1 MDEASVEEQQEVL
14 QIITEYFRKEFNG
27 DEQKVEES
35 LGRLATMLQGEGVS
49 LVHVGNSVFL
59 VMVIGKGMVEVHTMA
74 VDEDTASLAKS
85 FAQLADFLKSIDVK
99 VAYTYTDKPGYEIV
113 AKRTRLP
120 FKTKKMEIEGKQ
132 QTVYYLEFK

>member
-1 MDEASVEEQQEVL
+1 MDEAPIEEQQEVL
-14 QIITEYFRKEFNG
+14 QIITEYFRKEFGG

-49 LVHVGNSVFL
+49 LVHIGNSVFL

>member
-27 DEQKVEES
+27 DEKKVEEH
-35 LGRLATMLQGEGVS
+35 LGKLAGTLQGEGVN
-49 LVHVGNSVFL
+49 LVHIGNSVFL
-59 VMVIGKGMVEVHTMA
+59 VVVIGKGMVEVHTMA

-85 FAQLADFLKSIDVK
+85 FVQLAEFLKSIDVK

>member
-1 MDEASVEEQQEVL
+1 MDEAPIEEQQEVL

-27 DEQKVEES
+27 DEKKVEES

-59 VMVIGKGMVEVHTMA
+59 IMVIGKGMVEVHTMA
-74 VDEDTASLAKS
+74 VDEDTSSLAKS
-85 FAQLADFLKSIDVK
+85 FVGLADFLKSIDVK
-99 VAYTYTDKPGYEIV
+99 VAYTYTDKPGYEVV

>member
-1 MDEASVEEQQEVL
+1 MDEAPIEEQQEVL
-14 QIITEYFRKEFNG
+14 QIITEYFRKEFDG

-35 LGRLATMLQGEGVS
+35 LGKLATMLQGEGVS

-74 VDEDTASLAKS
+74 VDEDTSSLAKS
-85 FAQLADFLKSIDVK
+85 FVQLAKFLKSIDVK

>member
-1 MDEASVEEQQEVL
+1 MDEAPIEEQQEVL
-14 QIITEYFRKEFNG
+14 QIITEYFRKEFGG

-49 LVHVGNSVFL
+49 LVHIGNSVFL

-74 VDEDTASLAKS
+74 VDEDTSSLAKS
-85 FAQLADFLKSIDVK
+85 FVQLAKFLKSIDVK

>member
-1 MDEASVEEQQEVL
+1 MDEAPIEEQQEVL
-14 QIITEYFRKEFNG
+14 QIITEYFRKEFGG

-49 LVHVGNSVFL
+49 LVHIGNSVFL

-74 VDEDTASLAKS
+74 VDEDTTSLAKS
-85 FAQLADFLKSIDVK
+85 FVQLADFLKSIDVK
-99 VAYTYTDKPGYEIV
+99 VAYTYTDKPGYEVV

>member
-1 MDEASVEEQQEVL
+1 MDEAPIEEQQEVL

-27 DEQKVEES
+27 DEKKVEES
-35 LGRLATMLQGEGVS
+35 LGRLATMLQGEWVS

-59 VMVIGKGMVEVHTMA
+59 IMVIGKGMVEVHTMA
-74 VDEDTASLAKS
+74 VDEDTSSLAKS
-85 FAQLADFLKSIDVK
+85 FVGLADFLKSIDVK
-99 VAYTYTDKPGYEIV
+99 VAYTYTDKPGYEVV